1 MGSLDQ
7 ATLSAD
13 ERTVLERFVDT
24 LHLRLGDELDAVWL
38 FGSRARGERVTA
50 LSDVDVLVIAKDA
63 TWSGSTRIHEA
74 LHDVAHEVALSKVAW
89 AFSVH
94 VHDSSWI
101 DQRRAIESFFVA
113 EVDRDH
119 IDLTPA

>member
-74 LHDVAHEVALSKVAW
+74 LH
-89 AFSVH
+89 
-94 VHDSSWI
+94 
-101 DQRRAIESFFVA
+101 
-113 EVDRDH
+113 
-119 IDLTPA
+119 